1 MRPAVKRLAVAA
13 GLLAVLCAPV
23 STAAPPKSW
32 AAAQIKLVTAQGA
45 FESTPDAFRPD
56 DPLTAGD
63 LAHAVATVTGA
74 EEQAP
79 ANADAPVTLAGL
91 DAAFVRGLGLADAGY
106 RFRTGAVRAGLK
118 PPARFGPEVVARLLG
133 LRLNHPAARDE
144 LELQPQE
151 PATRAEAAYS
161 AAQVLHFEGGEADAV
176 KEAAQAFE
184 LPALTPW
191 QRRIL
196 QTAVSF
202 IGYPYVWGGEDE
214 RAERGFDC
222 SGFIWRVYKLA
233 QYAGG
238 EALPATLTGRTT
250 YQLSG
255 EVPKAERIGID
266 ELEPGDVLFFGK
278 GPKSRPKD
286 VDHAAIYLGNGW
298 FIHSSGYGVALAPLE
313 GWYRDGFAWARRPLA
328 EAGLD

>member
-1 MRPAVKRLAVAA
+1 MRAAVKRLAAAA

-23 STAAPPKSW
+23 SSAAPARSW
-32 AAAQIKLVTAQGA
+32 ASSQIRLVTSQGV
-45 FESTPDAFRPD
+45 FESTPETFRPD

-63 LAHAVATVTGA
+63 LSRAVAAVTGA

-79 ANADAPVTLAGL
+79 ASPDATVTLAGL

-106 RFRTGAVRAGLK
+106 RFRLGAVRAGLK

-133 LRLNHPAARDE
+133 LRLNHPAAQDS

-161 AAQVLHFEGGEADAV
+161 AAQVLHFEGGETDAV
-176 KEAAQAFE
+176 DAAAQAFE
-184 LPALTPW
+184 LPTLTLW

-202 IGYPYVWGGEDE
+202 VGYPYVWAGEDE
-214 RAERGFDC
+214 RTERGFDC

-233 QYAGG
+233 KYAGG
-238 EALPATLTGRTT
+238 EALPATLKGRTT

-266 ELEPGDVLFFGK
+266 ELEPADVLFFGN
-278 GPKSRPKD
+278 GPRSRPKD
-286 VDHAAIYLGNGW
+286 VDHAGIYLGNGW
-298 FIHSSGYGVALAPLE
+298 FVHSSGYGVALAPLE

-328 EAGLD
+328 EAGLG